1 MSAVDLPP
9 ATHQPHLLIPSA
21 QTINQEKAQNSEMRS
36 KSQQILLYCLRLHTK
51 NPGIRKVDLEHSL
64 KRGSYEIKHAETRK
78 KHPKESKSHCVVW
91 THI

>member
-21 QTINQEKAQNSEMRS
+21 QTINQEKAQNPEMRS

-64 KRGSYEIKHAETRK
+64 KRGSYEINMLKQGRNSQK
-78 KHPKESKSHCVVW
+78 KASRIV
-91 THI
+91 